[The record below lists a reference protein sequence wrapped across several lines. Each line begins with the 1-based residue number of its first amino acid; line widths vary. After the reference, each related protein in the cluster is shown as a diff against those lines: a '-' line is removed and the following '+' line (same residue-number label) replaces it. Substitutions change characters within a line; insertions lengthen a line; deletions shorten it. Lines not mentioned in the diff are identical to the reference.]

1 MGMSPWQLPSV
12 RATPSP
18 KPAQQ
23 DSLTLE
29 QLRSY
34 QHMYP
39 YSLQQQWQQLQAQ
52 QAGQQQERQRLLQVS
67 SGQVVGRPGS
77 AGVRREYQPLLQ
89 QQMELQEQLMQQQ
102 MDQPLPWQ
110 QARAG
115 HHGISQQQCQQQRV
129 QQHPLAAEP
138 WHTGKP
144 RWQSHAAAVAAT
156 GLHWAEKRAAGR
168 TTLVPAGSSSSSS
181 RSSSPSTASALAGPV
196 ADLGSRGQQQQ
207 RVDLRK
213 SCDWAAK
220 ALRPVSPTAVAAAA
234 AATGRAGHSTGGSGT
249 KTSQLGSSCREQ
261 LPSYGGQALPKE
273 LAALFG
279 GQHGRH
285 TF

>member
-34 QHMYP
+34 QQIYP

-77 AGVRREYQPLLQ
+77 AGVGREYQPLLQ
-89 QQMELQEQLMQQQ
+89 QQVELQEQLTQQQ
-102 MDQPLPWQ
+102 MEQPLPWQ
-110 QARAG
+110 QAGVG
-115 HHGISQQQCQQQRV
+115 HTSPSWQQRV
-129 QQHPLAAEP
+129 QQHPIAAEP
-138 WHTGKP
+138 WHSGKP

-168 TTLVPAGSSSSSS
+168 TTLVPAGSSDGSSSSS
-181 RSSSPSTASALAGPV
+181 RSSSPSTASALAGSV
-196 ADLGSRGQQQQ
+196 ADLGSHGQQQQ
-207 RVDLRK
+207 QHRVDLHK
-213 SCDWAAK
+213 SHDWAAK
-220 ALRPVSPTAVAAAA
+220 AMRPVSPTAAAA
-234 AATGRAGHSTGGSGT
+234 GRAGHSTGGSGT
-249 KTSQLGSSCREQ
+249 KTSQPGRSSGEQ
-261 LPSYGGQALPKE
+261 LPSFGVQVLPKE

-279 GQHGRH
+279 GGQHSRH